1 MSLDV
6 LIVDDS
12 AAMRS
17 IIQKTLHICGLE
29 IGNVYQA
36 KNGQEGIEM
45 LEENWVDLAL
55 VDINMPVM
63 DGETMI
69 NLVRENPD
77 FAELAIVVVSTESSE
92 TRIAQLQELDVK
104 FIHKPFQPEI
114 LRETVYQLTGVE
126 NDGTST
132 VSGGGFD
139 F

>member
-1 MSLDV
+1 MSLNV

-17 IIQKTLHICGLE
+17 IIQKTLQISGLE

-36 KNGQEGIEM
+36 KNGEEALEM

-63 DGETMI
+63 DGETLI
-69 NLVRENPD
+69 NRVRENPD
-77 FAELAIVVVSTESSE
+77 LAELPIVVVSTESSE
-92 TRIAQLQELDVK
+92 ARIVQLRAKDVE
-104 FIHKPFQPEI
+104 FIHKPFAPET
-114 LRETVYQLTGVE
+114 LRETVFQITGVE
-126 NDGTST
+126 NGTST
-132 VSGGGFD
+132 LPSGDFD